1 MAKRGE
7 PLEDV
12 FDNFERFR
20 WLLLDSEWS
29 EMKKVEDERVNEI
42 RKNNPDLLKELDLNA
57 HGQIAKAAEVQK
69 LLDLAPQKGVAS
81 SSAVGGP
88 ATIVQIVVADPVT
101 PQKPKPQEQDDLDDI
116 PGMHEADTLGVDGLL
131 TGGDEQNSGDEPA
144 ELDTPE
150 KITEPAKKK
159 LKRVNS
165 KASEP

>member
-29 EMKKVEDERVNEI
+29 EMKKLENERVDEI
-42 RKNNPDLLKELDLNA
+42 RKNNPDVLKELDLNF

-69 LLDLAPQKGVAS
+69 LSDLAPQKGVAS

-88 ATIVQIVVADPVT
+88 ATIVRIVAADLVA
-101 PQKPKPQEQDDLDDI
+101 PQKPKPQE
-116 PGMHEADTLGVDGLL
+116 
-131 TGGDEQNSGDEPA
+131 
-144 ELDTPE
+144 
-150 KITEPAKKK
+150 
-159 LKRVNS
+159 RR
-165 KASEP
+165 